1 MVLFI
6 LLGILAVA
14 AIVGTIVTVGNTGPR
29 SIPTRTTV
37 IR

>member
-14 AIVGTIVTVGNTGPR
+14 GIVGTIVSVNYTGSR
-29 SIPTRTTV
+29 SLPTRHTV